1 MYTFNDFLSNS
12 TFLEILQATMVTYT
26 NDVRLNDIRYNALLP
41 IAITGIVFGVFFVLM
56 ALVTACAA
64 KAESRCL

>member
-1 MYTFNDFLSNS
+1 
-12 TFLEILQATMVTYT
+12 MVTYT